1 MIYRTYLVPS
11 VEGCAVTE
19 SIEQEQ
25 LVNEL
30 TPDVNG
36 SLLSS
41 ESTSF
46 YLAPGDNVVAMV
58 RIVPDPN
65 APGDPTTIDTLPELN
80 LSQAVVPQAVDTEGL
95 NNGETEPQ
103 SVVVLA
109 PSLPELLINAVGLA
123 NGTVGISYA
132 VTLGTTGGDGS
143 PINWTLVPGSSSLP
157 PGLSLTAGGQI
168 IGTPTTA
175 GVFPFEVRAQ
185 DDDQVAEGSFSITID
200 APPPPAFAS
209 TTFRA
214 DFDFSAEAVTGPYIC
229 FRTQWQF
236 DPANQLIANTPLTAQ
251 IFDSHH
257 GPAVGNFFVQLPFDI
272 DNVGHETS
280 NFVVGALADG
290 IGHLQIQFGQ
300 PTEVTSLLLLGHE
313 PTGGTCFSGAQSN
326 FVTANVC
333 NIDQSYDA
341 GLTGGSSVPGL
352 APLGQSFTPA
362 ESSFNAVDLYLN
374 LPTPAGPPS
383 GDVFVRIRSGNIAGP
398 IIATSSNIVTVTTVT
413 PVERYRFKFA
423 PAVAV
428 TPGSPYVIEV
438 VHSANAT
445 VGVWGPG
452 FGQGMYP
459 GGTRIIN
466 GAATPNEDI
475 SFELGTC
482 RGPQ

>member
-1 MIYRTYLVPS
+1 MVLLAFRTRSRL
-11 VEGCAVTE
+11 A
-19 SIEQEQ
+19 Q
-25 LVNEL
+25 L
-30 TPDVNG
+30 
-36 SLLSS
+36 
-41 ESTSF
+41 
-46 YLAPGDNVVAMV
+46 
-58 RIVPDPN
+58 
-65 APGDPTTIDTLPELN
+65 
-80 LSQAVVPQAVDTEGL
+80 
-95 NNGETEPQ
+95 
-103 SVVVLA
+103 
-109 PSLPELLINAVGLA
+109 
-123 NGTVGISYA
+123 
-132 VTLGTTGGDGS
+132 
-143 PINWTLVPGSSSLP
+143 GSSSLP

-300 PTEVTSLLLLGHE
+300 PTEVTSLLLRGHE

-333 NIDQSYDA
+333 NIDQSNDPA
-341 GLTGGSSVPGL
+341 PTGGSSVPAL
-352 APLGQSFTPA
+352 APLGQSFTPST
-362 ESSFNAVDLYLN
+362 SSFNAVDLYLN
-374 LPTPAGPPS
+374 LPSVVPMGN
-383 GDVFVRIRSGNIAGP
+383 GDVEVRIHSGSITDP
-398 IIATSSNIVTVTTVT
+398 LIATSSNIVTVTNAGI

-423 PAVAV
+423 SPVAV
-428 TPGSPYVIEV
+428 TPGNLYVIEV
-438 VHSANAT
+438 VHTAGAT
-445 VGVWGPG
+445 VGVWGAG
-452 FGQGMYP
+452 ATYP
-459 GGTRIIN
+459 GGTRITN
-466 GAATPNEDI
+466 GAATSGDI

-482 RGPQ
+482 IP